1 MAFWL
6 PVSAVRWRKVPAGPG
21 EGAHVQP
28 LQLVAHAGR
37 GAAGG
42 GLDQADEQQRQPA
55 QQHVGAD
62 AVLAP
67 VIDRP
72 QVEELLHVPPAALD
86 GDQLLVAQCDVLGAR
101 LRVGAVQQEL
111 AVQLG
116 FGGDRL
122 GVEAQQSAG
131 CDLQVAVQAG
141 LGGELSAQLGPLGSR
156 EPFGAG
162 DQLAQG
168 GDQPLANLLVP
179 LDSLGVKAPR
189 RSGNA
194 GRGPRFRTLSGTARS
209 GRWPWRCSTSWPAGG

>member
-28 LQLVAHAGR
+28 LQLVAHAGP

-86 GDQLLVAQCDVLGAR
+86 GDQLLVAQRDVLRRQG
-101 LRVGAVQQEL
+101 RVGAAQQEL
-111 AVQLG
+111 AIQLG
-116 FGGDRL
+116 FGGDCPP
-122 GVEAQQSAG
+122 VEAQQSAG
-131 CDLQVAVQAG
+131 CDIQVAVQAG

-156 EPFGAG
+156 EPVGVG

-179 LDSLGVKAPR
+179 LDGLGVEADYE
-189 RSGNA
+189 SVA
-194 GRGPRFRTLSGTARS
+194 GCDVVGWPDLLTCRLSATVR
-209 GRWPWRCSTSWPAGG
+209 